1 MDDPEEVAKFYE
13 ENPGLGIDLDAPDA
27 EENWKAVR
35 TALQKRHTDYL
46 DMFMGAAGEIAKIPV
61 GLAEGVIENG
71 MSLKGIGKTLYSV
84 PEGAARGLRDM
95 WGIAAQSENP
105 DSIFFNLRS
114 LIGAVMHGKL
124 SKDWREE
131 AQQWN
136 EARKF
141 LYHSHL
147 MSQGDE
153 TLLEQ
158 FSSLNLSEE
167 AKQNLRGMVNPKI
180 AHAMAFMGLELPS
193 LLTAPFTGG
202 ASAAGAISASVNM
215 AARAQANASRF
226 RQIGMTMAKVSKDF
240 EHMAGRFSE
249 TIIGNTAYGLGRA
262 LQPLATASEA
272 VLGGTVE
279 SIAKRSGYVAR
290 EVEQAAT
297 VTAMNAVEAT
307 GTRQTVG
314 FIGSLGLRTSS
325 ELLQE
330 FGDTVLQRANGV
342 ITASEINGLTVLERL
357 AESKNLSPSAR
368 FAAKAANVIVDPF
381 VQMSTAGLKNAY
393 KDAFIFGGL
402 GYMNDQMR
410 GAVGGAAT
418 GMVWGGYSG
427 AFRHTWSNINGGFHA
442 SQVIDT
448 FDRNF
453 IPQIEVEAPQFA
465 NVVRKAVSDVDAFK
479 SQKASASTRFALQT
493 AFLALS
499 PEARGNFVS
508 ELGTLEGLKAKLQQ
522 IPGMESHVAQIEK
535 INPESKKAAKG
546 FFMVATDA
554 AGIERPILFLN
565 KDNYRPVD
573 VGHEIL
579 SHLAIY
585 SLMVRGKGGD
595 YVRQL
600 IGSEKDGGAFGDDK
614 MLLDEAVRRRVVEE
628 LVGDQNSIKAEA
640 ELAGMSAIELS
651 NKIGKE
657 RYAEIYSQA
666 ESLLSEVRT
675 TAKSIG
681 PEYWLNRRWLTE
693 HGNTNNAVFSRPR
706 DPSRPNSVEGIT
718 NGEFIQR
725 YIFEETIAK
734 YSESLFMHTNL
745 FDIPFEGKTKPI
757 RLVMERL
764 RNEIFAKQVTQLELA
779 GIRARIGEFFTKDGT
794 STVQAEVY
802 DGGKYYR
809 HEAVE
814 GIVRNLINE
823 ARSGESGHIETLS
836 PERQAI
842 EARRYGKEYL
852 FNFSGKGATFL
863 GTKEQ
868 NELFTKNAQKAFSVL
883 EALPQDVRPEVVL
896 DQFGNKSIDMYQM
909 KDEAFDALRAAGVL
923 DAHAIDTAKG
933 MRDMMARYESSG
945 FTESNLMAGFYWG
958 DKHRIQKDG
967 FFQRLLGKDAPVTYR
982 VFVPFELKMTLKTT
996 DSNGKPLR
1004 TPRGGAIA
1012 TVVDYMA
1019 IHRRKIRMW
1028 QRSDVHSL
1036 FVTSERYNDL
1046 FDKYLINM
1054 MADPATRV
1062 PSAELFRAEFGAK
1075 AETVRDIMYET
1086 FGGRKRND
1094 ESYINAPREGYS
1106 SNPENPDY
1114 PIHSMK
1120 LELIVGTERLA
1131 AKPLAYH
1138 HGRSYEGLRRNYS
1151 VGGFTIYGQNQN
1163 RLRNAQG
1170 YEISEAN
1177 RKFKLFNP
1185 FGVMVGI
1192 YDSAKKAIKAA
1203 NKDLTKL
1210 DEADIMPTP
1219 IDVADAKIPTSGD
1232 VRAVTSDYSS
1242 EKALMFD
1249 GGMRL
1254 QHGGMNYKTGRME
1267 YFREDFV
1274 PDLAQKIMSIMP
1286 GLATSKD
1293 AQGKNIRP
1301 YLPTAGLTYADL
1313 VSDKGAGLDAFFERT
1328 GTLIR
1333 STDIIVMPAAPVFN
1347 AASPTTPIAGRF
1359 LSKAKHGEYGVLEP
1373 NVEAGRPV
1381 ITIDVDA
1388 INADHGISA
1397 QNKIDSILRHK
1408 MAEAISTYGPDAI
1421 IQGAMT
1427 GTPARA
1433 YVGIGTLQNSRI
1445 LATHLRNL
1453 MKKDKQVLSAEIQ
1466 QAISDAKA
1474 RVASSTAPFD
1484 THFIINADGTASP
1497 VAGGAFDP
1505 AKTTNVHFVRDALQS
1520 IGVTGVAAIGFLSQE
1535 SPRIVKSINQKA
1547 LELISLAY
1555 AYNKGLHDY
1564 GEYINFPS
1572 LTGGIG
1578 VAIVHTGKNYHKFDA
1593 IVKRF
1598 DAALAQLSADFD
1610 TSLLKESKYYENLWK
1625 MANSLAHSLLQKGD
1639 NNMVKEHSAI
1649 HGGTIPFG
1657 DRAKGGV
1664 AEYLILPSVVL
1675 KNLTFGKENI
1685 SRIEPSVQTT
1695 YQQAQI
1701 NLFEG
1706 SAYVIDVT
1714 PTPSGKFGKNVLGG
1728 FTGSGGDMRFNMGS
1742 RMKNRSAP
1750 VYEGGPLVGS
1760 MDQVIAQ
1767 DALGN
1772 LPSDSFM
1779 NSAGYMNYLLVQAL
1793 HEMPEHANVIEK
1805 LHQDY
1810 LKNADEVS
1818 FIDSIDRLASS
1829 SNKSLVMETADEVR
1843 AVAVTWSKNNQPST
1857 NGWHSNA
1864 ASFDYVQNWAKTKVL
1879 ESMSK
1884 HFGLDDGKVAVGE
1897 RAISSSR
1904 AYKVL
1909 KASGNDSDVS
1919 IALLRSTMNKVAK
1932 LSKFTNQEIKRIRQS
1947 VGDLSVVDD
1956 FAKRDELKAR
1966 GLVSE
1971 ITFNGKTINVFE
1983 FSDAG
1988 ASLNLAKAA
1997 NRPHILPFLSTP
2009 DPEGAFSDYAAAVRR
2024 RLTLPPEQRYISDN
2038 IILGEAKLGDI
2049 FEHAE
2054 LYQYYP
2060 EFRDIR
2066 VHFKDFHGG
2075 RHINAGGTSI
2085 IELGLRSFT
2094 ASELNLPAEQM
2105 GSIFNN
2111 KEALRSQWIKD
2122 NPLSSIILH
2131 EVQHAIQLK
2140 HGWIGNDIQLKDIP
2154 SKVAA
2159 HAFGNLLGIKTSL
2172 ALKSDLTKA
2181 MKEPDFMVKQGKFVE
2196 LKEADK
2202 AANSE
2207 SELLMRMVEASKS
2220 PVIRSLKANAK
2231 PLMVSAARNFA
2242 EFILSEHELGN
2253 VSDAM
2258 AKKAMEL
2265 HFDAKFAG
2273 DLTAVIDVYQR
2284 LADFRRE
2291 SILTMPN
2298 YSIRMHDNM
2307 QFRTAFN
2314 ALGLVS
2320 TFDILDA
2327 AMPTEAAALLMES
2340 ISNYK
2345 DMSYVMAPVEKM
2357 ARETEQR
2364 RGKTE
2369 AELAAEPRVAT
2380 DDNVKDPVLKI
2391 IRNAMDMSKLGSDRD
2406 MVKNISQHGIAPVI
2420 LQSVGGLGETDVTDS
2435 RVLTIM
2441 GKAVLM
2447 HGIADMA
2454 NETLDILNR
2463 VAVRT
2468 NGWQVDKNGR
2478 MTLTTGTHILKGVT
2492 GEQFARN
2499 LKQVFGEENVP
2510 STSGGNEV
2518 TIPGNV
2524 MASEGHTYTIEDL
2537 AVLGG
2542 AVVESSSVFTV
2553 GNSAIDAVM
2562 APHFPAYFR
2571 GSDIM
2576 DLMRKSGIATE
2587 DAMAVAKVAKIAE
2600 AFSDVTLTK
2609 NDLIN
2614 LMAVN
2619 HSQFV
2624 MPTQM
2629 ESSKGSPIVRA
2640 GEVLA
2645 NAVSTASGEKRRSL
2659 VLSEEGRPFMMSA
2672 TGSAGYATHSSSFAV
2687 GYFGVNGQRIVFET
2701 GDTPKWVLDLGQE
2714 AVEKWAQI
2722 STNIGNRLKER
2733 DRNTFV
2739 GDAELRNKTVE
2750 RLNRE
2755 FHAKASLIEPIVNEA
2770 IKSISESAN
2779 IGRLDKLKMAFML
2792 MDDIERAN
2800 MVMVSHE
2807 IMAKHPANIS
2817 LIGDGTAYN
2826 FMTPHGHLGYGL
2838 SNLPKRA
2845 GGKEGALLAIG
2856 GTGAEE
2862 PLTGHMP
2869 SRSEINAPLLQL
2881 SLFNPSAV
2889 SLADAV
2895 AHATSTIHVGV
2906 SPITTIEAG
2915 SRPTMFSGLRGY
2927 EPSMAKT
2934 VLSTLS
2940 PRNVDYSI
2948 KEQIVEQAVMK
2959 REQRLREI
2967 GYEKDSLR
2975 SIMKGDR
2982 DGVLDEHATLTV
2994 EQAETLYESILNE
3007 QMSLGRDQ
3015 LIMDRIANSEL
3026 FTEYYNAD
3034 RNLSIGS
3041 RGMQVDVVG
3050 RREGFPVAGQG
3061 TIAISNAQGR
3071 VIGDSL
3077 VVDVE
3082 QVSPS
3087 LAADSYFA
3095 SSGMTMR
3102 LVPLEIRRRYV
3113 KGKTYQDLSLAISLF
3128 GSIADTGDAEK
3139 PQSRATD
3146 RLAIVGE
3153 VALELAGDDKFGGQS
3168 SYTVVRDSG
3177 LAHVVG
3183 GNAVL
3188 VVGNLMEAGLASG
3201 DMKNYVS
3208 ANSGR
3213 IQEIF
3218 GNQNNLFS
3226 KPSTSLGQ
3234 KISANEQG
3242 GTIRVNNRTVGLAAA
3257 FPLAVMLK
3265 HGFMDFWEKDNELSM
3280 NVPAAFRGVEYKFLT
3295 SDDGLVE
3302 FKTGVLVPETDAML
3316 DAFMAKLDTHAI
3328 DTMVGELSTNQ
3339 NARTVADLMAY
3350 MNLHEVLS
3358 KDISEPVAKLG
3369 DKQLK
3374 HSVDFALA
3382 TSAHYNAKIHAALAD
3397 DIAGFSPAMTKDYVR
3412 VISEAIKTKDF
3423 WIGFFSQPRA
3433 ANQMETY
3440 IPRANDSSLF
3450 FSRHSK
3456 SEERVPVFYGTA
3468 GGNNLYRTSV
3478 KNGHSVDNIS
3488 YVETSA
3494 SGLHTFGENKIGIDD
3509 PSWTTAYGENSYNK
3523 VIGVGGPVISAMS
3536 RPMGFAIPQ
3545 EIKIGQFEEFNAN
3558 SLMLFG
3564 RDEKTTTGGRAV
3576 FSDNM
3581 PVTKAVQEVGG
3592 KIKALPNPSYLS
3604 NGTRRTLMVNQIA
3617 DMAKKLG
3624 VEKVSIQ
3631 PARYTAT
3638 SRPDALLYSLRT
3650 SADVANVAGRSGFGM
3665 STAFTTGFNF
3675 GVRRSVENRPSTGF
3689 SWNRLEDGRIL
3700 VNFSPDT
3707 NVIAGGDRAY
3717 AAVSRKHDIG
3727 INLSRV
3733 LGYNH
3738 DFGGIITPQ
3747 DPRYQA
3753 TMAGM
3758 GFSYGTGKALRDSQ
3772 RIIGYAANHM
3782 LGHLPFFDA
3791 NGAIDQA
3798 LIRHY
3803 RRSIAADLRK
3813 AVVGPVYA
3821 ERLLTDQINSGLR
3834 GAGLVARE
3842 METAYRN
3849 ANTEISP
3856 VLGPSG
3862 NIEGITNFMSGN
3874 GGIISGLKNDYGYVS
3889 FVLPKDATIEQFQRA
3904 IMAYYMMATERSNA
3918 DMFSEAG
3925 VFNAKSKFL
3934 TQNYTWSRSG
3944 TYVDMMMAKLKQT
3957 AIEDTGR
3964 DMSVR
3969 DFSAIQKTSD
3979 GSGGG
3984 NLVGNKY
3991 ASLLAKIH
3999 ERDPLFIS
4007 GVEQAFQMMTSSDK
4021 GYHMPLAEQN
4031 LRKSGDRLAIIR
4043 AMFPGRPELEQFA
4056 WDNADSM
4063 NLSVVAPSRGSGSKN
4078 WLVGYDKV
4086 VGYDSA
4092 GMPIKER
4099 VVRSHR
4105 SETDARQFANSVA
4118 KSGILAEH
4126 VKMLSLET
4134 DATIQK
4140 LPSDPNVGAEIYQPL
4155 RLNEAAI
4162 EGPAPILTAD
4172 STYAVGNFA
4181 KTFATE
4187 AEAKAFQKMVLESE
4201 AITGKA
4207 PQPGTVRL
4215 STGDLL
4221 AMERDLKERIGFS
4234 TMGSPLQFASTAMNA
4249 IVRGG
4254 DKNRQFKDKA
4264 TGLQWYEMLTFN
4276 GVGKQE
4282 MRVVGLAQFLYDHRT
4297 VTLSR
4302 QEVAEYIY
4310 AMYPVTGRRSIAE
4323 RGTAGSAEGR
4333 IPDTK
4338 NPLGAARAMAHQYK
4352 LMHSDMFYKL
4362 KNLEEAAVDS
4372 DKPQLAAFVD
4382 ALKAR
4387 HLDAFKK
4394 ALSEFYSADKV
4405 DEMFPSYSHV
4415 YNAFSLDREMLKI
4428 SGPLMEIYR
4437 EGYNDMVRSMP
4448 QEQLNLAAGVELLL
4462 PDPRGHYDQQN
4473 VRPGYLRPLEAPAST
4488 ESLEINGNKVFTNE
4502 TGTRDWAEYSSA
4514 ASNPYQVDVLFGRV
4528 AVDAKEYEKY
4538 NNAINGRIQ
4547 AATDPAE
4554 VQRLESILASA
4565 QRTFEFRK
4573 YAAQKSRQNGHWNT
4587 GDGTMQYTH
4596 LRYSGVIALAESLPN
4611 PDPLELVDSVNQ
4623 TSYAGE
4629 HGAGQFVTLIE
4640 ELQSDPYQ
4648 RATFGPPKE
4657 AEQMSASDFKQAE
4670 AFGLIP
4676 ELKAIN
4682 KELSV
4687 FEVSTDSKM
4696 VPVKWNYDWP
4706 RTNNTKVIHHAIIA
4720 PLFFSRLSLPEKH
4733 MVLRLAIDDGKDL
4746 NPSYDIRPESAV
4758 MLSKEEASRFGLPQE
4773 IRPFE
4778 LSKVDE
4784 AAVHEYITGHLLSE
4798 QYTADDGSMHAAK
4811 LSRTLFP
4818 EKTGVVPNLDGKFE
4832 YVNYFQSYN
4841 RTQRGLGGQI
4851 YALLGFMALGDESLH
4866 ASAERLATVMERG
4879 TKHGIDFDA
4888 MAYSFL
4894 NEFNRRLS
4902 ENTTLSPSSKEYA
4915 KLMAMSMEEM
4925 LKQGEINP
4933 EHLTRDQKQSRWAKY
4948 EMGEHDYASWSQKK
4962 FVYYVDALNSPGGS
4976 EQYSRYIAM
4985 TPVEAVMYDLDRQS
4999 KHIAEDPSKLANVRE
5014 AHETS
5019 IRRGEDPLMNP
5030 GIFLRNIYMFQP
5042 ESITPELIQKAIQ
5055 DGYDFST
5062 LNRVDGD
5069 MDPAGTGVSGSY
5081 LLAFPHEAKTP
5092 LGRMLEINAFYA
5104 MSSVYQF
5111 GGDIKVNELKQK
5123 RSELMAKMKLPEPK
5137 DYNFP
5142 DTIPLGEDNAYR
5154 ELAVKYYA
5162 MRALQ
5167 AGQNGLVIADARHH
5181 RTRYSSLEH
5190 MTAMVT
5196 LGKGHVY
5203 AIGKQNLVIPYVLSK
5218 AVEKKAHGDFF
5229 GRLVSGEMSSGLRP
5243 NGQIEHNG
5251 LVANVGDHIAAM
5263 AREVLPEL
5271 PQISSELTAESFGRS
5286 VAGTRVNTPNGQY
5299 ELHRVLDEILSGN
5312 RQPVSSENLLSLSQQ
5327 YHGSEQGL
5335 DVFKRVAKYVDNPQY
5350 LMSNVPVDK
5359 THGYAVNYGA
5369 PHWNNLVYYAGL
5381 PADFIAKQSHDLF
5394 ARPVVEMKDGKF
5406 NILDPKT
5413 GKLLIG
5419 GIESQGEL
5427 RERMAQLSK
5436 YLGSVPIV
5444 SVFLKQFA
5452 RVGGYAMEGHLFEGS
5467 SAGTMASTKM
5477 NEAAY
5482 NRFKEKYP
5490 DIPLEEARLKMNRAR
5505 ASTEASA
5512 ADPFGMNAVVGGENE
5527 PATAG
5532 KIKSFNQIRKAAE
5545 GWQSAPNYSNGTNA
5559 VMLHAMGVTSAS
5571 DSLQMAHA
5579 VNRMVGFNGPML
5591 IIKPRYQTEAF
5602 RKEMLKMVRS
5612 GIPLMSVGDLQNP
5625 AARVKEAIRV
5635 YKFYEDVKPLS
5646 TSRTQDE
5653 ER

>member
-1 MDDPEEVAKFYE
+1 
-13 ENPGLGIDLDAPDA
+13 
-27 EENWKAVR
+27 
-35 TALQKRHTDYL
+35 
-46 DMFMGAAGEIAKIPV
+46 MFMGAAGEIAKIPV

-71 MSLKGIGKTLYSV
+71 LTPTGMAKTAYSTV
-84 PEGAARGLRDM
+84 EGAARGLRDM

-124 SKDWREE
+124 SKDWKEE

-193 LLTAPFTGG
+193 LIAAPFTGG
-202 ASAAGAISASVNM
+202 ASTAGAIAAGAGKAM
-215 AARAQANASRF
+215 RLQANASRISK
-226 RQIGMTMAKVSKDF
+226 IGMTMAKVSKDF
-240 EHMAGRFSE
+240 ENMASRFSE
-249 TIIGNTAYGLGRA
+249 TVVGNVAYGAGKA
-262 LQPLATASEA
+262 LQPIATAAES
-272 VLGGTVE
+272 VFGGTVE
-279 SIAKRSGYVAR
+279 SIAQRSGYVAR
-290 EVEQAAT
+290 EVENAA
-297 VTAMNAVEAT
+297 VMTAMNATEAV
-307 GTRQTVG
+307 GAKQTVG
-314 FIGSLGLRTSS
+314 FIGSLGVRTSS

-330 FGDTVLQRANGV
+330 LGDTILQRASGSIPV
-342 ITASEINGLTVLERL
+342 SEINGLTVLERL
-357 AESKNLSPSAR
+357 ASSKNLSPSAR
-368 FAAKAANVIVDPF
+368 YAAKAANVIVDPF
-381 VQMSTAGLKNAY
+381 LQMSTAGLKNAY
-393 KDAFIFGGL
+393 KDALIFGGL

-427 AFRHTWSNINGGFHA
+427 AFRHTWANINGGFHYA
-442 SQVIDT
+442 NVIEN

-453 IPQIEVEAPQFA
+453 LPTTESKNGEFA
-465 NVVRKAVSDVDAFK
+465 SMTRKILADVDALK
-479 SQKASASTRFALQT
+479 STKISANTRFALQT
-493 AFLALS
+493 AWLALS
-499 PEARGNFVS
+499 DADKARTVFFKGSVS
-508 ELGTLEGLKAKLQQ
+508 EFNNLLISKNYVAKPLFD
-522 IPGMESHVAQIEK
+522 PKSTTKGM
-535 INPESKKAAKG
+535 
-546 FFMVATDA
+546 FMA
-554 AGIERPILFLN
+554 AGDRAFLFLN
-565 KDNYRPVD
+565 EAQYRPAD

-579 SHLAIY
+579 SHVAIH
-585 SLMVRGKGGD
+585 SLGLKGKTGE

-600 IGSEKDGGAFGDDK
+600 IGHEKNAGIFGDDR
-614 MLLDEAVRRRVVEE
+614 MLIDGAVRRIITEQLVDSGSPYGAEVVARSQREGRSPIDIANE
-628 LVGDQNSIKAEA
+628 
-640 ELAGMSAIELS
+640 
-651 NKIGKE
+651 IGKQ
-657 RYAEIYSQA
+657 RYDEVYRSV
-666 ESLLSEVRT
+666 ESLLDTVRND
-675 TAKSIG
+675 AKTSG
-681 PEYWLNRRWLTE
+681 PRYWLNREWNGLTDTDATI
-693 HGNTNNAVFSRPR
+693 GVVKS
-706 DPSRPNSVEGIT
+706 DIIG
-718 NGEFIQR
+718 R

-734 YSESLFMHTNL
+734 YSESLFLHTNL
-745 FDIPFEGKTKPI
+745 YNIPFEGKTKPI
-757 RLVMERL
+757 RLVMEQL
-764 RNEIFAKQVTQLELA
+764 RNEVFAKQVTHLELA
-779 GIRARIGEFFTKDGT
+779 GIRARVGEYFGKDQT
-794 STVQAEVY
+794 PTIQAEVY

-809 HEAVE
+809 HEAME
-814 GIVRNLINE
+814 GLVKTLINE
-823 ARSGESGHIETLS
+823 ARTGETQSIGGLS

-852 FNFSGKGATFL
+852 FNISGNKATIL

-868 NELFTKNAQKAFSVL
+868 NELFTKNAQKAFAVIDS
-883 EALPQDVRPEVVL
+883 LPEDVRPDVMFDEH
-896 DQFGNKSIDMYQM
+896 GNKSIDMYEM
-909 KDEAFDALRAAGVL
+909 KDEAYDALLAAGVL
-923 DAHAIDTAKG
+923 DAHSVETAKG
-933 MRDMMARYESSG
+933 MRDTMKRWEASG
-945 FTESNLMAGFYWG
+945 FSEGNIMASFYWG
-958 DKHRIQKDG
+958 DSHRIKKDG
-967 FFQRLLGKDAPVTYR
+967 FFQRLLGNDVPVTYR
-982 VFVPFELKMTLKTT
+982 VYVPFELKMTLRTT

-1004 TPRGGAIA
+1004 APKGGAVA

-1019 IHRRKIRMW
+1019 IHRRKIRLW
-1028 QRSDVHSL
+1028 QRADISRL
-1036 FVTSERYNDL
+1036 FTSAEHYSSM
-1046 FDKYLINM
+1046 FDKYLTNM
-1054 MADPATRV
+1054 MSDPATRV
-1062 PSAELFRAEFGAK
+1062 PSAELFRAEFGSK
-1075 AETVRDIMYET
+1075 AEAVRDAMYET
-1086 FGGRKRND
+1086 FGGRKRAD

-1120 LELIVGTERLA
+1120 LELIVGAERIP
-1131 AKPLAYH
+1131 AKPMPYH

-1151 VGGFTIYGQNQN
+1151 VGGFAIHGQNQN

-1210 DEADIMPTP
+1210 DEADIMPAP
-1219 IDVADAKIPTSGD
+1219 VAMEDAKVSRPEKIEERTFGKFSERKKASYENG
-1232 VRAVTSDYSS
+1232 VRLSVGGYDKDGNYVEVNQELVSNLASTLLKVRDSAWKDKDGNWTKEYS
-1242 EKALMFD
+1242 K
-1249 GGMRL
+1249 
-1254 QHGGMNYKTGRME
+1254 
-1267 YFREDFV
+1267 ED
-1274 PDLAQKIMSIMP
+1274 
-1286 GLATSKD
+1286 
-1293 AQGKNIRP
+1293 RP
-1301 YLPTAGLTYADL
+1301 YIADRFPRYADL
-1313 VSDKGAGLDAFFERT
+1313 LSDGGAKVNEFLRKVNSPIRSASDVVIVPSTAGGKGAF
-1328 GTLIR
+1328 
-1333 STDIIVMPAAPVFN
+1333 
-1347 AASPTTPIAGRF
+1347 GRF
-1359 LSKAKHGEYGVLEP
+1359 QSIDQHGEYAALKIDTDTGLPTIFLDLDGLIRDIGPRGLENKIQNLINTRFEDLHSQFSAASAIFGSFLSEPNNADTGAGVRLNYLALAGLIKALKEGGKGFAEGLTKSSEIEARKRLFETNEPLRKHFTATEGDADVYEASSSGLLQGIDLKEKDSFAKALERSVGRTDYVNALKGIVSKLDRKDILKSEQFNREAIRLMEAIFSFNEAFEKDSEFVYFP
-1373 NVEAGRPV
+1373 NESGGVTAAIVIPKDRSGRLEKLSMIVESRLESAVAVEPMLADFANTLSHVLVQTNNVEAVREFSSRQKEPV
-1381 ITIDVDA
+1381 IKPIVAKTYFVRPKEVVANLGFDSSGVLKSSIVQREKGYPSSVA
-1388 INADHGISA
+1388 GVLSGGAHYVMAVTRNAKGEY
-1397 QNKIDSILRHK
+1397 QKNYL
-1408 MAEAISTYGPDAI
+1408 G
-1421 IQGAMT
+1421 GF
-1427 GTPARA
+1427 
-1433 YVGIGTLQNSRI
+1433 VGITTDVSMADRDSV
-1445 LATHLRNL
+1445 RNL
-1453 MKKDKQVLSAEIQ
+1453 SKEI
-1466 QAISDAKA
+1466 
-1474 RVASSTAPFD
+1474 F
-1484 THFIINADGTASP
+1484 
-1497 VAGGAFDP
+1497 
-1505 AKTTNVHFVRDALQS
+1505 
-1520 IGVTGVAAIGFLSQE
+1520 
-1535 SPRIVKSINQKA
+1535 
-1547 LELISLAY
+1547 
-1555 AYNKGLHDY
+1555 
-1564 GEYINFPS
+1564 
-1572 LTGGIG
+1572 
-1578 VAIVHTGKNYHKFDA
+1578 
-1593 IVKRF
+1593 
-1598 DAALAQLSADFD
+1598 
-1610 TSLLKESKYYENLWK
+1610 
-1625 MANSLAHSLLQKGD
+1625 
-1639 NNMVKEHSAI
+1639 
-1649 HGGTIPFG
+1649 
-1657 DRAKGGV
+1657 KGGV
-1664 AEYLILPSVVL
+1664 RVGSIDMVSMLEGLGALPSEGFMRDN
-1675 KNLTFGKENI
+1675 KPAELTAIMAMHQMPENAKA
-1685 SRIEPSVQTT
+1685 IE
-1695 YQQAQI
+1695 
-1701 NLFEG
+1701 
-1706 SAYVIDVT
+1706 SAYDSIIQNPNVT
-1714 PTPSGKFGKNVLGG
+1714 TNDKVAF
-1728 FTGSGGDMRFNMGS
+1728 FN
-1742 RMKNRSAP
+1742 
-1750 VYEGGPLVGS
+1750 L
-1760 MDQVIAQ
+1760 
-1767 DALGN
+1767 
-1772 LPSDSFM
+1772 
-1779 NSAGYMNYLLVQAL
+1779 
-1793 HEMPEHANVIEK
+1793 
-1805 LHQDY
+1805 
-1810 LKNADEVS
+1810 
-1818 FIDSIDRLASS
+1818 IDRLAAESK
-1829 SNKSLVMETADEVR
+1829 NDMVMEFVEDVRAGVMAHEGMTFKSQSPADIQYNNAWGRAKVAYALSRHYAIPTEDGTVGHAALVESRVTRMLRATGRADESSISQYR
-1843 AVAVTWSKNNQPST
+1843 LM
-1857 NGWHSNA
+1857 
-1864 ASFDYVQNWAKTKVL
+1864 L
-1879 ESMSK
+1879 EKMSK
-1884 HFGLDDGKVAVGE
+1884 
-1897 RAISSSR
+1897 S
-1904 AYKVL
+1904 YKDFDVL
-1909 KASGNDSDVS
+1909 SDQYR
-1919 IALLRSTMNKVAK
+1919 L
-1932 LSKFTNQEIKRIRQS
+1932 S

-1956 FAKRDELKAR
+1956 FAKRDELKAK

-1997 NRPHILPFLSTP
+1997 NRPHILPFLNTP

-2049 FEHAE
+2049 FDHPE
-2054 LYQYYP
+2054 LYKYYP

-2075 RHINAGGTSI
+2075 RHVNAGGTSV
-2085 IELGLRSFT
+2085 IELGLRSFAAT
-2094 ASELNLPAEQM
+2094 ELNLPAEQM
-2105 GSIFNN
+2105 GTIFNN
-2111 KEALRSQWIKD
+2111 REALRSQWIKD

-2140 HGWIGNDIQLKDIP
+2140 HGWIGNDIQLNAIP
-2154 SKVAA
+2154 QKVAA

-2172 ALKSDLTKA
+2172 ALKSDLIKSL
-2181 MKEPDFMVKQGKFVE
+2181 KEPDIMMKGGRFIE
-2196 LKEADK
+2196 LRETDK

-2207 SELLMRMVEASKS
+2207 AELLTRMVEASKS

-2284 LADFRRE
+2284 LADFRRD

-2369 AELAAEPRVAT
+2369 AELTAEPRVAT

-2492 GEQFARN
+2492 GEQFAKN

-2510 STSGGNEV
+2510 STSGGNEI

-2537 AVLGG
+2537 AILGG

-2571 GSDIM
+2571 GSDVM
-2576 DLMRKSGIATE
+2576 ELMRKSGIATE

-2645 NAVSTASGEKRRSL
+2645 NAVATASGEKRRSL
-2659 VLSEEGRPFMMSA
+2659 VLSEEGRPFMSSA
-2672 TGSAGYATHSSSFAV
+2672 TGSAEYATHSSSFAV

-2722 STNIGNRLKER
+2722 SANIGNRLKER
-2733 DRNTFV
+2733 DRNAFI

-2807 IMAKHPANIS
+2807 IMPKHPANIS
-2817 LIGDGTAYN
+2817 LIGEGTAYN

-2862 PLTGHMP
+2862 PFTGHLP

-2895 AHATSTIHVGV
+2895 GHATSTIHVGV

-2915 SRPTMFSGLRGY
+2915 SRPTMFSGLKGY
-2927 EPSMAKT
+2927 EPSIAKT

-2948 KEQIVEQAVMK
+2948 KEQIVEQAVIK
-2959 REQRLREI
+2959 REARLREI
-2967 GYEKDSLR
+2967 ADQKESLR

-2982 DGVLDEHATLTV
+2982 DYVLDEHATLTA
-2994 EQAETLYESILNE
+2994 EQAETLFESLINE
-3007 QMSLGRDQ
+3007 TLSLGRDQ

-3087 LAADSYFA
+3087 LTADSYFA

-3113 KGKTYQDLSLAISLF
+3113 KGKTYQDLSLAIALF
-3128 GSIADTGDAEK
+3128 GSIADTGDTEK

-3146 RLAIVGE
+3146 RLSIVGE
-3153 VALELAGDDKFGGQS
+3153 VALELSGDDKFGGQS

-3201 DMKNYVS
+3201 NMKNYVS

-3257 FPLAVMLK
+3257 FPLSVMLK
-3265 HGFMDFWEKDNELSM
+3265 HGFMDFWEKDNELSL

-3295 SDDGLVE
+3295 SDEGLAE

-3358 KDISEPVAKLG
+3358 KDISEPIAKLG

-3468 GGNNLYRTSV
+3468 GGNNLYRTNV

-3494 SGLHTFGENKIGIDD
+3494 SGLQTFGENKIGIDD

-3523 VIGVGGPVISAMS
+3523 AIGVGGPVISAMS

-3545 EIKIGQFEEFNAN
+3545 EIKIGQFEEFNAS
-3558 SLMLFG
+3558 SLMLLG
-3564 RDEKTTTGGRAV
+3564 RDERTTTGGRAV
-3576 FSDNM
+3576 FSDSM

-3717 AAVSRKHDIG
+3717 SAVNRKHDIG

-3758 GFSYGTGKALRDSQ
+3758 GFSYGTGRALRDSQ

-3821 ERLLTDQINSGLR
+3821 ERLLTDQTAAGLR

-3904 IMAYYMMATERSNA
+3904 IMAYYMIASERSNA

-3934 TQNYTWSRSG
+3934 TQNYTWNRSG
-3944 TYVDMMMAKLKQT
+3944 TYVDMMTAKLKQT
-3957 AIEDTGR
+3957 AIEDAGR

-3969 DFSAIQKTSD
+3969 DFSAIEKMSD
-3979 GSGGG
+3979 QSGGG
-3984 NLVGNKY
+3984 NLVGNRY

-4063 NLSVVAPSRGSGSKN
+4063 NLSVVAPSRGSGNKS

-4105 SETDARQFANSVA
+4105 SEADARQFANSVA

-4162 EGPAPILTAD
+4162 EGPAPILTED

-4310 AMYPVTGRRSIAE
+4310 AMYPITGRRSIAE
-4323 RGTAGSAEGR
+4323 RGTSGSSDGR

-4352 LMHSDMFYKL
+4352 LMHHDMFAKL
-4362 KNLEEAAVDS
+4362 KALEESAADG
-4372 DKPQLAAFVD
+4372 DKPQLAAFVE

-4415 YNAFSLDREMLKI
+4415 YEAFSLDREMLKI

-4437 EGYNDMVRSMP
+4437 EGFNDMIRSMP

-4528 AVDAKEYEKY
+4528 EVDAKEYEKY
-4538 NNAINGRIQ
+4538 TNAIKGRIQ
-4547 AATDPAE
+4547 ATTDAAE
-4554 VQRLESILASA
+4554 AQRLQSMLASA
-4565 QRTFEFRK
+4565 HRTYEFRK
-4573 YAAQKSRQNGHWNT
+4573 HAAQKSRQNGHWNT

-4611 PDPLELVDSVNQ
+4611 PDPLELVDSVNH

-4648 RATFGPPKE
+4648 RATFGPPKD

-4696 VPVKWNYDWP
+4696 VPVRWNYDWP

-4733 MVLRLAIDDGKDL
+4733 MVLRLAIDDGRDL

-4778 LSKVDE
+4778 LSEVDE
-4784 AAVHEYITGHLLSE
+4784 ASVHEYITGHLLSD

-4841 RTQRGLGGQI
+4841 RTQKGVGGQI

-4933 EHLTRDQKQSRWAKY
+4933 EHLTRDQKQNRWAKY

-4999 KHIAEDPSKLANVRE
+4999 KHIAADPSKLANVRE
-5014 AHETS
+5014 AYETS

-5229 GRLVSGEMSSGLRP
+5229 GRLVSGEMSSGLRTD
-5243 NGQIEHNG
+5243 GQIEHNG
-5251 LVANVGDHIAAM
+5251 LISFVDGHIAAM

-5271 PQISSELTAESFGRS
+5271 PQISSDLTAESFGQS
-5286 VAGTRVNTPNGQY
+5286 VAGVRVNTPNGQY
-5299 ELHRVLDEILSGN
+5299 PLKQVLTEIIGGRRGPAAPEILL
-5312 RQPVSSENLLSLSQQ
+5312 ELSQQ
-5327 YHGSEQGL
+5327 YHGTEQGL
-5335 DVFKRVAKYVDNPQY
+5335 DIFKRVAKYVDNPQY

-5512 ADPFGMNAVVGGENE
+5512 ADPFGMNTVVGGVDE
-5527 PATAG
+5527 PATVG

-5545 GWQSAPNYSNGTNA
+5545 GWQSAPNYGNGTNA
-5559 VMLHAMGVTSAS
+5559 VMLHAMGITSAS
-5571 DSLQMAHA
+5571 DSLQVAHA

-5625 AARVKEAIRV
+5625 TARIKEAIRV
-5635 YKFYEDVKPLS
+5635 YKFYEDIKPLS